1 MAENPKAARKYEKA
15 KNTTDRTLYKYESA
29 GREYEKNPT
38 QANKDK
44 LNTTNKVDSKAYAKR
59 VSLSK
64 AGRAATL
71 NKRLPAAPG
80 TTVKN
85 TGKGTAT
92 VNGKRV
98 GGKSL
103 GKGKK

>member
-15 KNTTDRTLYKYESA
+15 KNTTERTLYKYEAA
-29 GREYEKNPT
+29 GREYEKNPS

-44 LNTTNKVDSKAYAKR
+44 LNAANKADSKAYAKR
-59 VSLSK
+59 TGLAK
-64 AGRAATL
+64 AGRAAVRD
-71 NKRLPAAPG
+71 KRLPAAPN

-103 GKGKK
+103 KKGK